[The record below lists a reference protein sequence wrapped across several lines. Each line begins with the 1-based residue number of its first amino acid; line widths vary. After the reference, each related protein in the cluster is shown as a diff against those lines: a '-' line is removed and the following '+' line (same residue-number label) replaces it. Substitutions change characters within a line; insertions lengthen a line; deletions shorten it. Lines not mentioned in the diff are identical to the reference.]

1 MKKNE
6 TENRRINLTA
16 EREQKECEE
25 TFLRVVLS
33 NEETEE
39 ADYWLKKARELAED
53 PDRSPTPE
61 QRAAFQKRLS
71 QEVKKVQSQ
80 KRRDAGNTASSTA
93 SPRRAVRA
101 RHTPRRLAMAA
112 IFLSAIMTT
121 TLYCTVDAFAAGVDN
136 FISTIF
142 PRAQELR
149 LTEGIGSD
157 IDIDI
162 SNFAGMYFIDWVP
175 EGFYAIEARTDSYP
189 KYVSYSNDEGDLI
202 WYYIYKDSSS
212 LHIDAEEMTEKKVY
226 IRDSWGRIK
235 LGKDNAYVIW
245 EDGEYLYVVSG
256 DQKLQNDLVT
266 MMQKS
271 IKITVENQ

>member
-142 PRAQELR
+142 PRSQELR
-149 LTEGIGSD
+149 LTEKTDGGIEFD
-157 IDIDI
+157 HAD
-162 SNFAGMYFIDWVP
+162 FLGMYVPDWRP
-175 EGFYAIEARTDSYP
+175 KGFDFVEVDGVSFP
-189 KYVSYSNDEGDLI
+189 KSIAYYDGNGESIS
-202 WYYIYKDSSS
+202 YYIYEDSSS
-212 LHIDAEEMTEKKVY
+212 LHIDNENVTEEKIY
-226 IRDSWGRIK
+226 IHDSCGRVIER
-235 LGKDNAYVIW
+235 NQRTYVIW
-245 EDGEYLYVVSG
+245 EDGKYLYVVSG
-256 DQKLQNDLVT
+256 NPELREDLIA
-266 MMQKS
+266 MMKKS
-271 IKITVENQ
+271 AKVSMED

>member
-1 MKKNE
+1 M
-6 TENRRINLTA
+6 
-16 EREQKECEE
+16 
-25 TFLRVVLS
+25 LS

-142 PRAQELR
+142 PRSQELR
-149 LTEGIGSD
+149 LTEKTDGGIEFD
-157 IDIDI
+157 HAD
-162 SNFAGMYFIDWVP
+162 FLGMYVPDWL
-175 EGFYAIEARTDSYP
+175 P
-189 KYVSYSNDEGDLI
+189 KE
-202 WYYIYKDSSS
+202 
-212 LHIDAEEMTEKKVY
+212 
-226 IRDSWGRIK
+226 
-235 LGKDNAYVIW
+235 
-245 EDGEYLYVVSG
+245 
-256 DQKLQNDLVT
+256 
-266 MMQKS
+266 
-271 IKITVENQ
+271 

>member
-1 MKKNE
+1 M
-6 TENRRINLTA
+6 
-16 EREQKECEE
+16 
-25 TFLRVVLS
+25 LS

-142 PRAQELR
+142 PRSQELR
-149 LTEGIGSD
+149 LTEKTDGGIEFD
-157 IDIDI
+157 HAD
-162 SNFAGMYFIDWVP
+162 FLGMYVPDWLPKEYTIV
-175 EGFYAIEARTDSYP
+175 EVDSSDFP
-189 KYVSYSNDEGDLI
+189 KRVVYSDKSGNRI
-202 WYYIYKDSSS
+202 SYYIYKNASS
-212 LHIDAEEMTEKKVY
+212 LNIDDEDITAEKVF
-226 IRDSWGRIK
+226 IHDSWARVIVKGDDLQI
-235 LGKDNAYVIW
+235 IW
-245 EDGEYLYVVSG
+245 EDGEYLYMVYGNQLVKSDLIQIMQNTMKVSSE
-256 DQKLQNDLVT
+256 D
-266 MMQKS
+266 
-271 IKITVENQ
+271 

>member
-80 KRRDAGNTASSTA
+80 KRRDAGNTAS
-93 SPRRAVRA
+93 PRRAVRA

-175 EGFYAIEARTDSYP
+175 EGFYVSEVESESFP
-189 KYVSYSNDEGDLI
+189 KWVSYSDEEGKSI
-202 WYYIYKDSSS
+202 CYYIYDDANS
-212 LHIDAEEMTEKKVY
+212 LRIDDEVVTEEEMY
-226 IRDSWGRIK
+226 IHDS
-235 LGKDNAYVIW
+235 LGKIIVSNEDTYMIW
-245 EDGEYLYVVSG
+245 EDGRYVYLISG
-256 DQKLQNDLVT
+256 PQSLREDLLK

-271 IKITVENQ
+271 IRVTLED